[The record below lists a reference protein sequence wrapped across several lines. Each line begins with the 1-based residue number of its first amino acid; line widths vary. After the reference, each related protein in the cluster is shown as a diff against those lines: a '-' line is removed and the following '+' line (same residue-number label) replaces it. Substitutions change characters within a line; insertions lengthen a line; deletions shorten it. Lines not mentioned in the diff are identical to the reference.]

1 MSNTL
6 PWCCLLYMVTLTF
19 ESVDEILK
27 CEHCLF
33 FSILRDEIL
42 YPRMLILAV
51 RGSDMTGLARVR
63 LNHRS

>member
-1 MSNTL
+1 
-6 PWCCLLYMVTLTF
+6 MVTLTF